1 MELDRTQL
9 DRLLSLDDRTL
20 ARTIAA
26 LSQAAGLPRETA
38 EAAVS
43 DLRRVRYALGNADS
57 SDVQRAAQL
66 LGEERLNAL
75 LQTLGT
81 SALGGGPHG
90 GQ

>member
-26 LSQAAGLPRETA
+26 LSQAAGLPPETT

-75 LQTLGT
+75 LRT
-81 SALGGGPHG
+81 LGGGQHG